1 MIPRAGFGCWLTAL
15 LSGRP
20 GSGLRG
26 YPPVRDRL
34 NTGSHASPSLFTD
47 RQGPQAR
54 WRRTGPVSLQISS
67 LTDWP
72 VPTDGCFPRLICT
85 ALTRWP
91 VALRV
96 TCRNTAIS
104 SSLVSLSAAL
114 KSAASHSCI
123 RWWTPR
129 VSALPFFVSSGSTI
143 RRSSQGYRRV
153 IRPNL
158 TGLFT
163 VRLIRD
169 TLTGNTWL
177 SWVVVHFSR
186 PGGAGAARAPRATG
200 RGTI

>member
-1 MIPRAGFGCWLTAL
+1 MIPRAGFGCWLTAR

-26 YPPVRDRL
+26 YPPVRDRWH
-34 NTGSHASPSLFTD
+34 TGSHASPFPLHRPS
-47 RQGPQAR
+47 GPP
-54 WRRTGPVSLQISS
+54 GPPEA
-67 LTDWP
+67 DWP
-72 VPTDGCFPRLICT
+72 GDPANILPDWTVPSDGCFPGLTCT

-96 TCRNTAIS
+96 TCRNTVIS
-104 SSLVSLSAAL
+104 SSLVSL

-143 RRSSQGYRRV
+143 RRSSPGYRRV

-163 VRLIRD
+163 ARLIRD

-186 PGGAGAARAPRATG
+186 PGGAGAARTPRATG